1 MALVDILSA
10 DRFSTYLLWAEGDV
24 ALAERLYS
32 YNVQLSA
39 DFYSSLHM
47 LEIALRNR
55 VDESLI
61 IAFAANWQ
69 DDNTV
74 LVDRYQQQC
83 VAEAKTTILRKGKPI
98 THGQIVAEL
107 SFGFWSS
114 LFGRNSNHLWGQI
127 LRIIFNTPGLQR
139 PVISQKL
146 RDLRQLRNR
155 VAHYEPILAQPL
167 ASLHTDV
174 LSLTSWMSVD
184 ASAWITTHSNI
195 AYPATPIIIPH
206 PTSGLGIFDKT
217 LIVSISIEH

>member
-61 IAFAANWQ
+61 IAFGANWQ

-74 LVDRYQQQC
+74 LVDSYQQLC
-83 VAEAKTTILRKGKPI
+83 VVEAKRTIQGKGKPI
-98 THGQIVAEL
+98 TRGQIVAEL
-107 SFGFWSS
+107 NFGFWSS
-114 LFGRNSNHLWGQI
+114 LFGSNSNHLWGRI
-127 LRIIFNTPGLQR
+127 LRPIFNKQGLQR
-139 PVISQKL
+139 ATISEKL

-155 VAHYEPILAQPL
+155 VAHYEPILAQ
-167 ASLHTDV
+167 SLMTLHQDV
-174 LSLTSWMSVD
+174 LTMTSWISVE
-184 ASAWITTHSNI
+184 AGNWIIAHSVI
-195 AYPATPIIIPH
+195 AYPATPIII
-206 PTSGLGIFDKT
+206 TDVATGLSKFDRA
-217 LIVSISIEH
+217 LLRYLPA